1 MGIISYGQIDK
12 KLIFI
17 VIIAIART
25 VNLIVIKEVPGK
37 YSNDLFRSLEDE
49 IGPIIIGTILL
60 FAFKYKQ
67 KDKNRKNV
75 KYLIILFF
83 LKGIKHSY
91 EILYA
96 YFVQEPKYDNSI
108 LLNTGNGLEIILM
121 SFGTYILLKYK
132 YYIHHYISSIIY
144 CTLGIVI
151 DLILR
156 NYFILNYKYIYLF
169 LIVILNEVSIYCYLK
184 YMMDKLYYH
193 YTEVILYWGITGLLV
208 KLIIYSSLITYEYT
222 NNSNEY
228 LNGIYTYFTE
238 TNLFIIIFYQF
249 FYFLS
254 YQGLY
259 HLLIILMLFY
269 LRPNHMIVTDELHV
283 FAGLIIY
290 QDKSNKYYTLI
301 PFVFQILALLF
312 YFEILEFNFCNLNKN
327 TIKNIQDRERKESEE
342 GEPTPDLIYFGDDYY
357 IKDNELGVNNED

>member
-1 MGIISYGQIDK
+1 
-12 KLIFI
+12 
-17 VIIAIART
+17 
-25 VNLIVIKEVPGK
+25 
-37 YSNDLFRSLEDE
+37 
-49 IGPIIIGTILL
+49 
-60 FAFKYKQ
+60 
-67 KDKNRKNV
+67 
-75 KYLIILFF
+75 
-83 LKGIKHSY
+83 
-91 EILYA
+91 
-96 YFVQEPKYDNSI
+96 
-108 LLNTGNGLEIILM
+108 
-121 SFGTYILLKYK
+121 
-132 YYIHHYISSIIY
+132 
-144 CTLGIVI
+144 
-151 DLILR
+151 
-156 NYFILNYKYIYLF
+156 
-169 LIVILNEVSIYCYLK
+169 
-184 YMMDKLYYH
+184 MMDKLYFH
-193 YTEVILYWGITGLLV
+193 YIEVILYWGITGLLA
-208 KLIIYSSLITYEYT
+208 KLIIFSSLITYEYT
-222 NNSNEY
+222 NSSNEY
-228 LNGIYTYFTE
+228 LDGLYNYFIE
-238 TNLFIIIFYQF
+238 TNIFIIIFYQF